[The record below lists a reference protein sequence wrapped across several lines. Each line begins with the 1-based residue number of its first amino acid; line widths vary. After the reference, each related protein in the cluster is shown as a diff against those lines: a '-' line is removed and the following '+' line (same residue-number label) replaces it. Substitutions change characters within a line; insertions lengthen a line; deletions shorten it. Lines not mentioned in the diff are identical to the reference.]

1 MLLSMTGF
9 GEAHNRFDT
18 LSVAIEVR
26 TINSRHYKLSLR
38 TNEGYGAL
46 EPQIDALVRKRV
58 RRGTVQLNLHVHRT
72 SKPDD
77 YRINADVL
85 AGYIEQARQVAAST
99 GTSDEISVGQVLS
112 LPGVIDDRR
121 APEQDSQ
128 EDWPQI
134 EPTLREALAALTK
147 MREAEGR
154 ALAKDLLENCSIIDQ
169 QVAAIERRAPDV
181 TVGYRERLTER
192 VNRALSELNVTVQPA
207 DLLRELSL
215 FVDKSDISE
224 ELVRLKSHLVQFS
237 DNADAEESSGRKL
250 EFISQ
255 EMGREINTIGSK
267 ANDTEISQ
275 YVVEMKA
282 ALERIREQVQN
293 VE

>member
-18 LSVAIEVR
+18 LSVAVELR

-46 EPQIDALVRKRV
+46 EPQIDAVVRKRV
-58 RRGTVQLNLHVHRT
+58 RRGTVQLNLHVQRAST
-72 SKPDD
+72 PDD
-77 YRINADVL
+77 YRLNEGVL
-85 AGYIEQARQVAAST
+85 KSYIEQAKAVAVATGAST
-99 GTSDEISVGQVLS
+99 EIDVAPLLS

-121 APEQDSQ
+121 APEQDSL
-128 EDWPQI
+128 EEWPQI

-154 ALAKDLLENCSIIDQ
+154 ALATDLLENCHIIDQ
-169 QVAAIERRAPDV
+169 QVAAIEQRAPNV
-181 TVGYRERLTER
+181 SIGYRERLTDR
-192 VNRALSELNVTVQPA
+192 INRALSELNVTVQPA

-224 ELVRLKSHLVQFS
+224 EIVRLKSHMSQFAT
-237 DNADAEESSGRKL
+237 NVDAKESSGRKL

>member
-18 LSVAIEVR
+18 LSVVVELR

-85 AGYIEQARQVAAST
+85 TGYIEQAKQVAAAT
-99 GTSDEISVGQVLS
+99 GTSSEIAIGQLLM

-121 APEQDSQ
+121 VPEQDSQ

-134 EPTLREALAALTK
+134 EPTLREGLAALTK

-154 ALAKDLLENCSIIDQ
+154 ALAADLLDNCGVIER
-169 QVAAIERRAPDV
+169 QVAAIEQRAPHV
-181 TVGYRERLTER
+181 SVSYRERLTDR
-192 VNRALSELNVTVQPA
+192 VNRTLSELNVTVQPA

-224 ELVRLKSHLVQFS
+224 ELVRLKSHLTQF
-237 DNADAEESSGRKL
+237 ADTVDAKESSGRKL

-267 ANDTEISQ
+267 ANDSEISQ

>member
-18 LSVAIEVR
+18 MSVAVELR

-46 EPQIDALVRKRV
+46 EPQIDAVVRKRI
-58 RRGTVQLNLHVHRT
+58 RRGTVQLNLHVQRAST
-72 SKPDD
+72 PDD
-77 YRINADVL
+77 YRLNVDVL
-85 AGYIEQARQVAAST
+85 KSYIAQAQVVAKAT
-99 GTSDEISVGQVLS
+99 GSSLEIPIAPLLS

-121 APEQDSQ
+121 APEQDSL

-154 ALAKDLLENCSIIDQ
+154 ALATDLLENCHIIDQ
-169 QVAAIERRAPDV
+169 QVAAIEQRAPNV
-181 TVGYRERLTER
+181 TVGYRERLTDR

-224 ELVRLKSHLVQFS
+224 EIVRLKSHMSQFAT
-237 DNADAEESSGRKL
+237 NVDAKESSGRKL

>member
-1 MLLSMTGF
+1 MTGF

-18 LSVAIEVR
+18 LSVAVELR

-38 TNEGYGAL
+38 ANEGYGAL

-58 RRGTVQLNLHVHRT
+58 RRGTVQLNLHVQRAT
-72 SKPDD
+72 KADD
-77 YRINADVL
+77 YRINSEVL
-85 AGYIEQARQVAAST
+85 IGYLNQAKLVAQATGASDKIAIGELLT
-99 GTSDEISVGQVLS
+99 

-121 APEQDSQ
+121 APEQNSQ
-128 EDWPQI
+128 EDWPHI

-154 ALAKDLLENCSIIDQ
+154 ALAADLQENCQIIGEQ
-169 QVAAIERRAPDV
+169 AAAIERRAPDV
-181 TVGYRERLTER
+181 SVGYRERLTER
-192 VNRALSELNVTVQPA
+192 VNRSLSELNVTVEPA

-224 ELVRLKSHLVQFS
+224 ELVRLKSHLVQF
-237 DNADAEESSGRKL
+237 DATINAQDSSGRKL

-275 YVVEMKA
+275 HVVEMKA

>member
-1 MLLSMTGF
+1 MTGF
-9 GEAHNRFDT
+9 GEAHNRFEK
-18 LSVAIEVR
+18 LSVAVELR

-46 EPQIDALVRKRV
+46 EPQIDALVRKRI
-58 RRGTVQLNLHVHRT
+58 RRGTVQLNLHIHRAT
-72 SKPDD
+72 GPDD
-77 YRINADVL
+77 YRINAEVL
-85 AGYIEQARQVAAST
+85 SGYIQQAKAIATEAAVS
-99 GTSDEISVGQVLS
+99 GDIAIGPLLS

-121 APEQDSQ
+121 APEEDSQ

-154 ALAKDLLENCSIIDQ
+154 ALAKDLLENCNVIDQ
-169 QVAAIERRAPDV
+169 QLAAIENRAPNV
-181 TVGYRERLTER
+181 SVGYRERLTER

-224 ELVRLKSHLVQFS
+224 EMVRLKSHLEQF
-237 DNADAEESSGRKL
+237 AKTVDASESSGRKL

>member
-18 LSVAIEVR
+18 MSVAVELR

-46 EPQIDALVRKRV
+46 EPQIDAVVRKRV
-58 RRGTVQLNLHVHRT
+58 RRGTVQLNLHVQRAST
-72 SKPDD
+72 PDD
-77 YRINADVL
+77 YRLNVDVL
-85 AGYIEQARQVAAST
+85 KSYIAQAQEVAKAT
-99 GTSDEISVGQVLS
+99 GSSLEIPIAPLLS

-121 APEQDSQ
+121 APEQDSL

-154 ALAKDLLENCSIIDQ
+154 ALAADLLENCHIIDQ
-169 QVAAIERRAPDV
+169 QVAAIEQRAPNV
-181 TVGYRERLTER
+181 TVGYRERLTDR

-224 ELVRLKSHLVQFS
+224 EIVRLKSHMSQFAT
-237 DNADAEESSGRKL
+237 NVDAKESSGRKL

>member
-1 MLLSMTGF
+1 MTGF
-9 GEAHNRFDT
+9 GEAHNRFES
-18 LSVAIEVR
+18 LSVAIELR

-38 TNEGYGAL
+38 ASDGYGAL

-58 RRGTVQLNLHVHRT
+58 RRGTVQLNLHVHRAT
-72 SKPDD
+72 TPDD
-77 YRINADVL
+77 YRINPDVL
-85 AGYIEQARQVAAST
+85 AGYIKQAKQVAEAT
-99 GTSDEISVGQVLS
+99 GADNDISVGQLLS

-121 APEQDSQ
+121 VPEQQSQ

-154 ALAKDLLENCSIIDQ
+154 ALAADLMENCHVIDQ
-169 QVAAIERRAPDV
+169 QVAAIEARAPNV
-181 TVGYRERLTER
+181 SLGYRERLTER
-192 VNRALSELNVTVQPA
+192 VNRALSELNVTVEPA

-224 ELVRLKSHLVQFS
+224 ELVRLKSHFKQFAATVEAS
-237 DNADAEESSGRKL
+237 ESSGRKL

-267 ANDTEISQ
+267 ANDTEISA

>member
-18 LSVAIEVR
+18 LSVAIELR

-38 TNEGYGAL
+38 ANEGYGSL
-46 EPQIDALVRKRV
+46 EPQVDALVRKRV
-58 RRGTVQLNLHVHRT
+58 RRGTVQLNLHVQRA
-72 SKPDD
+72 SKADD
-77 YRINADVL
+77 YRINADVVTGYL
-85 AGYIEQARQVAAST
+85 NQLQEIAKQAGVSSDVA
-99 GTSDEISVGQVLS
+99 IGQLLT

-121 APEQDSQ
+121 APEQDST

-134 EPTLREALAALTK
+134 ESTLREALASLTK

-154 ALAKDLLENCSIIDQ
+154 ALATDLLENCHVIDQ
-169 QVAAIERRAPDV
+169 QVAAVERRAPDV
-181 TVGYRERLTER
+181 SIGYRERLTER
-192 VNRALSELNVTVQPA
+192 VNRALSELNVTVEPA

-237 DNADAEESSGRKL
+237 ATVDANDSSGRKL

>member
-9 GEAHNRFDT
+9 GEAHNKYDW
-18 LSVAIEVR
+18 LSVAVEIR

-38 TNEGYGAL
+38 AGDGYAAL

-58 RRGTVQLNLHVHRT
+58 RRGTVQLNLHVHHT
-72 SKPDD
+72 STPDD
-77 YRINADVL
+77 YRVNAEVL
-85 AGYIEQARQVAAST
+85 SAYVAQAQQVADSA
-99 GTSDEISVGQVLS
+99 GIDGNISIGQLLT

-121 APEQDSQ
+121 SYDQDAM

-134 EPTLREALAALTK
+134 EPTLLKAIDALTE
-147 MREAEGR
+147 MRKAEGA
-154 ALAKDLLENCSIIDQ
+154 ALAKDLRENAGVIAQ
-169 QVAAIERRAPDV
+169 QVDAIESRSPEV
-181 TVGYRERLTER
+181 SVGYRERLTER
-192 VNRALSELNVTVQPA
+192 VNRALSELNVTVEPA

-224 ELVRLKSHLVQFS
+224 ELVRLKSHFEQF
-237 DNADAEESSGRKL
+237 ADTIASEESVGRKL

-267 ANDTEISQ
+267 ANDTEISRH
-275 YVVEMKA
+275 VVEMKA

>member
-18 LSVAIEVR
+18 LSVAIELR

-46 EPQIDALVRKRV
+46 EPQIDVLVRKRV

-77 YRINADVL
+77 YRINAEVL
-85 AGYIEQARQVAAST
+85 AGYIEQVRQVAVAT
-99 GTSDEISVGQVLS
+99 GTSDDISIGQLLL

-154 ALAKDLLENCSIIDQ
+154 ALATDLLENCNVIDQ
-169 QVAAIERRAPDV
+169 QVAAIEQRAPNV
-181 TVGYRERLTER
+181 TLGYRERLTER

-237 DNADAEESSGRKL
+237 ETVDAKESSGRKL

>member
-18 LSVAIEVR
+18 LSVAVELR

-46 EPQIDALVRKRV
+46 EPQIDAVVRKRI
-58 RRGTVQLNLHVHRT
+58 RRGTVQLNLHVQRAST
-72 SKPDD
+72 PDD
-77 YRINADVL
+77 YRLNVDVL
-85 AGYIEQARQVAAST
+85 KSYIAQAQEVAKATGSSLEIPIASL
-99 GTSDEISVGQVLS
+99 LS

-121 APEQDSQ
+121 APEQDSL

-154 ALAKDLLENCSIIDQ
+154 ALATDLLENCHIIDQ
-169 QVAAIERRAPDV
+169 QVAAIEQRAPNV
-181 TVGYRERLTER
+181 TVGYRERLTDR

-224 ELVRLKSHLVQFS
+224 ELVRLKSHMSQFAT
-237 DNADAEESSGRKL
+237 NVDATESSGRKL

>member
-1 MLLSMTGF
+1 MTGF
-9 GEAHNRFDT
+9 GEAHNRFDS
-18 LSVAIEVR
+18 LSVAVELR

-38 TNEGYGAL
+38 TSEGYGAL

-58 RRGTVQLNLHVHRT
+58 RRGTVQLNLHVHRD

-77 YRINADVL
+77 YRINAEAL
-85 AGYIEQARQVAAST
+85 KAFYEQAKAVAVSC
-99 GTSDEISVGQVLS
+99 GSGEHLNLGHFLM

-128 EDWPQI
+128 ESWPQI

-154 ALAKDLLENCSIIDQ
+154 ALATDLLENCNVIDQ
-169 QVAAIERRAPDV
+169 QVAAIEHRAPNV
-181 TVGYRERLTER
+181 SVGYRERLTER
-192 VNRALSELNVTVQPA
+192 VNRALSELNVTVEPA
-207 DLLRELSL
+207 DLLREMSL

-224 ELVRLKSHLVQFS
+224 ELVRLKSHLAQF
-237 DNADAEESSGRKL
+237 AETVDSKESSGRKL

-267 ANDTEISQ
+267 ANDCEISQ
-275 YVVEMKA
+275 YVVDMKA

>member
-46 EPQIDALVRKRV
+46 EPQIDSLVRKRV

-85 AGYIEQARQVAAST
+85 AGYIEQAKQVAASA
-99 GTSDEISVGQVLS
+99 GTSNEFSVGQLLS

-154 ALAKDLLENCSIIDQ
+154 ALAKDLLENCNIIDQ

-215 FVDKSDISE
+215 FVDKSDVSE

-237 DNADAEESSGRKL
+237 ENVDADESSGRKL

>member
-1 MLLSMTGF
+1 MTGF
-9 GEAHNRFDT
+9 GEAHNRFDV
-18 LSVAIEVR
+18 LSVAIELR

-38 TNEGYGAL
+38 TSEGYGAL
-46 EPQIDALVRKRV
+46 EPQIDALVRKRI
-58 RRGTVQLNLHVHRT
+58 RRGTVQLNLHVHRS

-77 YRINADVL
+77 YRINTDVL
-85 AGYIEQARQVAAST
+85 RGYIEQAKQVAAAT
-99 GTSDEISVGQVLS
+99 GTSDEIAIGQILM

-128 EDWPQI
+128 EDWPRI
-134 EPTLREALAALTK
+134 EPTLREALTSLTK

-154 ALAKDLLENCSIIDQ
+154 ALAADLLENCSVIDQ
-169 QVAAIERRAPDV
+169 QAAAIEQRAPNV
-181 TVGYRERLTER
+181 SLGYRERLTER
-192 VNRALSELNVTVQPA
+192 VNRALSELNITVQPA

-224 ELVRLKSHLVQFS
+224 ELVRLKSHLGQF
-237 DNADAEESSGRKL
+237 AQTVDAQESSGRKL